1 MAVAARGHLGQ
12 GADAPKQNWPQ
23 TVRRSWPIIKPILFQ
38 VGLAAGVSFAAALA
52 AGLRVPFVAPLMAI
66 ATVELICAR
75 HHRRVV
81 EMIFAGASGLLV
93 GAAFNPSWPAAHLL
107 INAAVGVFVA
117 IVVAVASTPGNPVP
131 EVYRTIDPLLALV
144 AQRVRTVATA
154 LRTGDM
160 AAAGEA
166 VYALNTCDSHLR
178 RLDETLVAVRRS
190 MLLARWRRGQNLPRA
205 TATATEVGHAVRHTR
220 AMAVQAWW
228 GVLRGGE
235 QVPAALPPMLDAMAD
250 GIAVLRGEFRQAG
263 PLDQTRR
270 LLISSAQWVMVMR
283 KEPLG
288 IAAATVA
295 GNADAAILNFLIA
308 TGLPLEAAENAIHR
322 HG

>member
-1 MAVAARGHLGQ
+1 MAVATGGRLAQ
-12 GADAPKQNWPQ
+12 VEETPKESWSK
-23 TVRRSWPIIKPILFQ
+23 TVRRSWPIIKPITVQ
-38 VGLAAGVSFAAALA
+38 IGLAAVVSLAIALV
-52 AGLRVPFVAPLMAI
+52 AGLRAPFVAPLVAV
-66 ATVELICAR
+66 ATVEVICAR
-75 HHRRVV
+75 HHRRIV
-81 EMIFAGASGLLV
+81 EMIFAGGLGLV
-93 GAAFNPSWPAAHLL
+93 AGAAFNPDWPAADLL
-107 INAAVGVFVA
+107 SNAAAGSFVA
-117 IVVAVASTPGNPVP
+117 VVVAIATTPGNPVP

-144 AQRVRTVATA
+144 AHRVRTVAAA

-166 VYALNTCDSHLR
+166 VYALNDCEAHLR

-190 MLLARWRRGQNLPRA
+190 MLLAYWRRGQDLPRA
-205 TATATEVGHAVRHTR
+205 TTTATEIGHAVRHTR

-235 QVPAALPPMLDAMAD
+235 HVPAALPPMLDAMAD
-250 GIAVLRGEFRQAG
+250 GIAVLRGEIRQEG
-263 PLDQTRR
+263 PLEQTRR
-270 LLISSAQWVMVMR
+270 LLISSAQWVVVMR

-288 IAAATVA
+288 MAAATVA

-322 HG
+322 PS